1 MELVIPIIAGIIKTI
16 ITSIPYGI
24 KISKSKFDK
33 KYFSISKKV
42 FMFIVFDSFLYKKFW
57 IIPSLKIEKSR
68 IIMQGMRPR
77 ASVFVKVCL
86 FFILSNKRN
95 QMNETYKIK
104 NFQDSFNKILK
115 VIYSYIWFDK

>member
-1 MELVIPIIAGIIKTI
+1 
-16 ITSIPYGI
+16 
-24 KISKSKFDK
+24 
-33 KYFSISKKV
+33 
-42 FMFIVFDSFLYKKFW
+42 
-57 IIPSLKIEKSR
+57 
-68 IIMQGMRPR
+68 MQGMRPR

-115 VIYSYIWFDK
+115 VIYSYI

>member
-42 FMFIVFDSFLYKKFW
+42 FMFIVFASFLYKKF
-57 IIPSLKIEKSR
+57 
-68 IIMQGMRPR
+68 
-77 ASVFVKVCL
+77 
-86 FFILSNKRN
+86 
-95 QMNETYKIK
+95 
-104 NFQDSFNKILK
+104 
-115 VIYSYIWFDK
+115 

>member
-42 FMFIVFDSFLYKKFW
+42 FMFIVFASFLYKKFW
-57 IIPSLKIEKSR
+57 IIHSLKIEKSM
-68 IIMQGMRPR
+68 IFDQK
-77 ASVFVKVCL
+77 SHQ
-86 FFILSNKRN
+86 KRT
-95 QMNETYKIK
+95 MNERI
-104 NFQDSFNKILK
+104 DKILK
-115 VIYSYIWFDK
+115 EASKKYKKSFYSKILLEFAWINHR